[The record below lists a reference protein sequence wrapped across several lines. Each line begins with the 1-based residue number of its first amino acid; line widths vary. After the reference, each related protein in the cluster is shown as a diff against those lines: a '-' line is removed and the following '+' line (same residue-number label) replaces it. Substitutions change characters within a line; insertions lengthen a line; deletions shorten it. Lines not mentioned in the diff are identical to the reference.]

1 MRLTA
6 ESAEM
11 KGEGKKISKSHTLQA
26 SHKSGA
32 TRASSLLCEGV
43 GCTSWCVVEF
53 SNRDAL
59 TNKSRI
65 ELLSA
70 GGYRMDGRKPLEF
83 RSMELVMSPHTAA
96 TTSLVVSSTAAAVR
110 PDGSA
115 QVKQG
120 LTSVLAC
127 IYGPRESSRVGRVP
141 TVRQDRANVHV
152 EIAIAPWGGN
162 ERRYRARGDR
172 YVVQSGVDFVR

>member
-53 SNRDAL
+53 SNGDAL

-70 GGYRMDGRKPLEF
+70 G
-83 RSMELVMSPHTAA
+83 A
-96 TTSLVVSSTAAAVR
+96 VSYTH
-110 PDGSA
+110 
-115 QVKQG
+115 
-120 LTSVLAC
+120 LTLPTICSV
-127 IYGPRESSRVGRVP
+127 
-141 TVRQDRANVHV
+141 
-152 EIAIAPWGGN
+152 
-162 ERRYRARGDR
+162 
-172 YVVQSGVDFVR
+172 

>member
-1 MRLTA
+1 
-6 ESAEM
+6 
-11 KGEGKKISKSHTLQA
+11 
-26 SHKSGA
+26 
-32 TRASSLLCEGV
+32 
-43 GCTSWCVVEF
+43 
-53 SNRDAL
+53 
-59 TNKSRI
+59 
-65 ELLSA
+65 
-70 GGYRMDGRKPLEF
+70 MDGRKPLEF

-172 YVVQSGVDFVR
+172 YVVRSGCLLYTSPSPRDVEESRMPSSA